1 MASEPLIKIMAVAS
15 CGGHR
20 MQLERI
26 CRELKHRYEIIYVG
40 SDVSA
45 STSLSLPHAMPKEYV
60 VKEFSRQNFWRMIP
74 VAMSIARIIRKER
87 PEAVITTG
95 AAPGL
100 IAVVVGRLMGLKT
113 IWIDSI
119 ANAAELSGSGRMAM
133 YIAGHVF
140 TQWRHLAGEKVEYK
154 GNVMGI

>member
-26 CRELKHRYEIIYVG
+26 CRELKHRYDIIYVG

-45 STSLSLPHAMPKEYV
+45 STSLSLPLAMPKEYIV
-60 VKEFSRQNFWRMIP
+60 EDFSRQNFWKMIP

-119 ANAAELSGSGRMAM
+119 ANAAELSGSGRMAR

-140 TQWRHLAGEKVEYK
+140 TQWHHLAGDKVEYK